1 MNRFSIQ
8 RNFRKVTSKEMP
20 VLLVFGYWIKFQ
32 ICKLA
37 LLPFSFESIWQ
48 TKVTIDPEHL
58 IDSYFVA

>member
-1 MNRFSIQ
+1 
-8 RNFRKVTSKEMP
+8 MP